1 MMQITTIAK
10 KFNPAEYF
18 REFDFADYLRFD
30 FTKLR
35 GDLTGGLTS
44 AIVALPLALGF
55 GILATGGDPRGA
67 VAGLYGA
74 VFTGIVA
81 SLFGGTPQQITGP
94 TGGMTVILTEVY
106 LQTRDVNA
114 LLAAC
119 LIAGLIQVA
128 FGLLKLGRFI
138 SFVPQPVISG
148 FTNGIAVL
156 IFIQQLPAVCAA
168 PVVALATIAF
178 ILLTQIANRS
188 LPKLFIGLLAGTVAT
203 YLLWDK
209 LPPFLYRFDP
219 QALTFAKADAIKVVG
234 AIPHTFRLPAVPITS
249 WGAWRTA
256 IPAGFTI
263 AILGCLETLLASVVV
278 DTVTNG
284 DHNSNRELVGQGAG
298 NAVASLFGGI
308 AGTGAIVRTMINIR
322 SGGVTKLSGVIC
334 GLVLALVV
342 LFLSPLAA
350 HIPLAALAGVLLMA
364 AIGMFEW
371 EPVKLLP
378 KTPFADGLV
387 FVTTMAVTVFADLIS
402 AVLIGM
408 LMATFLFINR
418 VSKLGVIP
426 AMERT
431 LLSIPEQTKRAMQ
444 RHRVSVFGIEG
455 PLFFGAVKSFSK
467 EITNAAPDALI
478 LDMKGVSIIDQS
490 GAAAIE
496 AIIHRMKQRKK
507 TVLLCGMRPEVRKT
521 LHALG
526 VVQSVGA
533 DSFPDTLDKAIDYAL
548 ARAQARQ
555 PGLADYL
562 KQDLILLDADLPD
575 KAALFETAAAR
586 AEDGGYVFDK
596 KAFLDNLW
604 LREQDSPTSLGHGVG
619 IPHSRSGAA
628 TDEVVVIFVRPKKP
642 LADYGTIDGRPVDLV
657 LMISAGDN
665 VEGYL
670 KVLKLI
676 AQAVGREEVR
686 RQLLSARTPAEV
698 AGIFSSIGD

>member
-1 MMQITTIAK
+1 MMQITAIAK

-18 REFDFADYLRFD
+18 REFDFPDYLKFD
-30 FTKLR
+30 FTKLK
-35 GDLTGGLTS
+35 GDLAGGLTS

-55 GILATGGDPRGA
+55 GILATGGDPKGA

-74 VFTGIVA
+74 VFTGVVA

-119 LIAGLIQVA
+119 LIAGLIQVV
-128 FGLLKLGRFI
+128 FGLFKLGRFI

-148 FTNGIAVL
+148 FTNGIAIL
-156 IFIQQLPAVCAA
+156 IFTQQLATVYAA
-168 PVVALATIAF
+168 PLVAAITVGF
-178 ILLTQIANRS
+178 ILLTQAANRS
-188 LPKLFIGLLAGTVAT
+188 LPRLFIGLLAGSVVT

-209 LPPFLYRFDP
+209 SPLFLRGFDH
-219 QALTFAKADAIKVVG
+219 ASLAFIKTDAVRTVG
-234 AIPHTFRLPAVPITS
+234 AIPSSFQLPAMPITS
-249 WGAWRTA
+249 WDGWRRA

-263 AILGCLETLLASVVV
+263 AILGCLESLLASVVV
-278 DTVTNG
+278 DTVSNNE
-284 DHNSNRELVGQGAG
+284 HNSNRELVGQGAG

-322 SGGVTKLSGVIC
+322 SGGATKLSGAIC
-334 GLVLALVV
+334 GLALALVV

-364 AIGMFEW
+364 AVGMFEW
-371 EPVKLLP
+371 EPIRLLP
-378 KTPFADGLV
+378 RTPFPDALV
-387 FVTTMAVTVFADLIS
+387 FLTTMAVTVFADLIS

-418 VSKLGVIP
+418 ISKLGVMP
-426 AMERT
+426 AMERD
-431 LLSIPEQTKRAMQ
+431 LSSIPEQTRRAMQ

-455 PLFFGAVKSFSK
+455 PLFFGAVKSFSR
-467 EITNAAPDALI
+467 EITNAAPDVLI

-490 GAAAIE
+490 GAQAIE
-496 AIIHRMKQRKK
+496 TIVQRMRAKRKA
-507 TVLLCGMRPEVRKT
+507 VLLCGMRPEVRKT
-521 LHALG
+521 MHALG
-526 VVQSVGA
+526 IIQKVGA
-533 DSFPDTLDKAIDYAL
+533 DNFPDTLEKAVDYAI
-548 ARAQARQ
+548 ARAQSRQ
-555 PGLADYL
+555 PSLADYL
-562 KQDLILLDADLPD
+562 KEDLILLDADVPD
-575 KAALFETAAAR
+575 KAALFQTAAAL

-596 KAFLDNLW
+596 TAFLENLW

-619 IPHSRSGAA
+619 IPHSRSGSA

-642 LADYGTIDGRPVDLV
+642 LGDYGTIDGRPVDLV

-686 RQLLSARTPAEV
+686 RLLLAARTPAEV
-698 AGIFSSIGD
+698 VVIFSGA